1 MIKFLRLLSLASIV
15 LMSSQL
21 LAQTAPT
28 NFVFTQRAATT
39 FNYTTNGYGYDYG
52 SSTSYNIYFGIDAS
66 SNPTND
72 VLLSSFDIG
81 GETYKPITLSNGE
94 CYTRVT
100 VNRIANANVS
110 DLDKQTLFFERSS
123 RSGNDAYFTPTYAN
137 IQEAV
142 NTRIMNRGGD
152 NVFSNAG
159 GQTLNNI
166 ERIDLIIDGGVFSP
180 DNTKAGFV
188 INERGGNDDFIVAAI
203 TSLDASGNVDAIGS
217 LVEIDRTT
225 DWGNT
230 GQSVVTT
237 VFQRDGSDT
246 YMRPNQDLSSQDIH
260 SVFVS
265 YSDLGIANNVTIY
278 GIAVFPGDVNSTMD
292 LIGLSDV
299 PTNTTASSQDQGG
312 LDLMGGGGY
321 FGSESVIVT
330 DLAVQLSSNDMAP
343 EDGMPIELSIQAN
356 NNGPLLDSNI
366 IVTTTIPTG
375 FTYNSIVSSNHPG
388 SVSVVGNTITWTFD
402 ELVAYDNEVL
412 VVQLTTLTSGGRT
425 FNSSITGDKTDV
437 NPGNNNDAL
446 EVQSADEVA
455 LAVEWLSIDARF
467 DFDKVIISWATAS
480 EKNNSQFEV
489 QRSTDSREFETIGF
503 VSGSGNS
510 NVISKYNFT
519 DYSPNKSLIYYRIKQ
534 IDYDGSYDFSEVLV
548 VKNNEFEA
556 FKVYPNPSTISVK
569 ISGLNPG
576 EYLEVYNS
584 VGKLINNVLVDSEN
598 INLNLDSYPA
608 GVYYIKRK
616 INQES
621 IQLIVY

>member
-1 MIKFLRLLSLASIV
+1 MKGYIGLLLLIV
-15 LMSSQL
+15 FNTQI

-28 NFVFTQRAATT
+28 NFVFTQRAATP
-39 FNYTTNGYGYDYG
+39 FNYTANGYGNNY
-52 SSTSYNIYFGIDAS
+52 STSTTYNIYFGIDAS

-152 NVFSNAG
+152 NVFYNDGSD
-159 GQTLNNI
+159 QTKNNI

-188 INERGGNDDFIVAAI
+188 INERGGNDNFKVAAI
-203 TSLDASGNVDAIGS
+203 TSLDGSGNVSVLGS
-217 LVEIDRTT
+217 LVSVSASQ
-225 DWGNT
+225 WGNT
-230 GQSVVTT
+230 GKSVLTT
-237 VFQRDGSDT
+237 VFQRGGSDT
-246 YMRPNQDLSSQDIH
+246 YMRPNQDLSAQDIH
-260 SVFVS
+260 SIFIS

-278 GIAVFPGDVNSTMD
+278 GIAVFPDDVNGTMD

-299 PTNTTASSQDQGG
+299 PLNTASSSNPQGG

-330 DLAVQLSSNDMAP
+330 DLEVQLSSNDMAP
-343 EDGMPIELSIQAN
+343 EDGMPIQLSIQAN

-388 SVSVVGNTITWTFD
+388 NVSVVGNTITWTFD

-412 VVQLTTLTSGGRT
+412 VVQLTTLSSGGRT

-446 EVQSADEVA
+446 EVQSSDEVA
-455 LAVEWLSIDARF
+455 LPVEWLNLSAEFENTTVNI
-467 DFDKVIISWATAS
+467 KWTTAS
-480 EKNNSQFEV
+480 EINNSRFEI
-489 QRSTDSREFETIGF
+489 QRSKDSKEFETIGF
-503 VSGSGNS
+503 VGGSGNS
-510 NVISKYNFT
+510 NQVRDYEFT
-519 DYSPNKSLIYYRIKQ
+519 DYSPNNAILYYRIKQ
-534 IDYDGSYDFSEVLV
+534 VDYDGSYDFSEVLV

-556 FKVYPNPSTISVK
+556 FKVYPNPSTISVN

-584 VGKLINNVLVDSEN
+584 VGKLINNVLVNSEN
-598 INLNLDSYPA
+598 INLSLDSYPA

-616 INQES
+616 LNQE
-621 IQLIVY
+621 IIRLIVY